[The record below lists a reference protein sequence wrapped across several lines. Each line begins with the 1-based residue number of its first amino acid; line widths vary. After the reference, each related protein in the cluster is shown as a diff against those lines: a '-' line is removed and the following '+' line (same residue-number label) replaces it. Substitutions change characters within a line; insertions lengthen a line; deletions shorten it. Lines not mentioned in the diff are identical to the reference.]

1 MSAITSNQ
9 QQDRPSIE
17 LQSFMFAFA
26 HDLRHSLRHIVT
38 NAQLLLR
45 THSDLSGDVQAKL
58 QEMVES
64 GRQQEELIKA
74 VMAFVDAGTSRSE
87 ARVPVSHAVEWAKI
101 SLQKKLG
108 TSTAELKVRELPDY
122 EVPSRLGTVLEE
134 LFTNSLKF
142 RRADTPLVIE
152 VDGRID
158 HETLALDIA
167 DNGIGIEPLFCTK
180 VLEPF
185 ERLNSR
191 DLYPGAGLGLSTCQR
206 ILAGHEGTL
215 VVNAQDPPGCRI
227 TVRIPARPIAPL
239 A

>member
-45 THSDLSGDVQAKL
+45 THPELAGDVQAKL

-87 ARVPVSHAVEWAKI
+87 ARVPVGHAIEWAKV

-108 TSTAELKVRELPDY
+108 SATAELKVSELPDC

-134 LFTNSLKF
+134 LFTNSFKF
-142 RRADTPLVIE
+142 RRPDTPLVIE
-152 VDGRID
+152 IQGRLDDRI
-158 HETLALDIA
+158 LALDVA

-206 ILAGHEGTL
+206 ILSGHAGTL
-215 VVNAQDPPGCRI
+215 LVNAQDPPGCRI
-227 TVRIPARPIAPL
+227 TVRIPARPL
-239 A
+239 AA